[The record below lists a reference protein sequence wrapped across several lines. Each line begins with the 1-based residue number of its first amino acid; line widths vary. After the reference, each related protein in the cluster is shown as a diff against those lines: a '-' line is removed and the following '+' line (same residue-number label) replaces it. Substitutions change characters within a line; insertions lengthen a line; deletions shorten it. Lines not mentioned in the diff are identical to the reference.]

1 MDPCPLWR
9 QAAAVPVLCLPVDEP
24 LLVGVCWR
32 LTGWLNTRT
41 EVPDEQQQRAHLKG
55 GWWRLGAPEEE
66 AEGQPFPLA
75 AVSGCTWVSPQG
87 CEGRGE
93 RGPGW
98 LAFSGCEH
106 RGGRKLRKCGG
117 SSGELTPN
125 QVLGSGKS
133 VGPAWSEEG
142 LSGPGVARVP
152 PLLRAG
158 QEERPGS
165 GRENLR
171 VRGRRSSCERKQTK
185 TQKRGRRGQQSGG
198 RLGLLPGCPPV
209 SAASGQGR
217 GPAPRGSWGSVGF
230 RGALGRRDLFAC
242 AHPHTFWGEGEGKPA
257 RSPDPQAR
265 SPLRSVLS
273 V

>member
-1 MDPCPLWR
+1 M
-9 QAAAVPVLCLPVDEP
+9 
-24 LLVGVCWR
+24 
-32 LTGWLNTRT
+32 
-41 EVPDEQQQRAHLKG
+41 
-55 GWWRLGAPEEE
+55 
-66 AEGQPFPLA
+66 
-75 AVSGCTWVSPQG
+75 
-87 CEGRGE
+87 
-93 RGPGW
+93 
-98 LAFSGCEH
+98 
-106 RGGRKLRKCGG
+106 
-117 SSGELTPN
+117 
-125 QVLGSGKS
+125 
-133 VGPAWSEEG
+133 
-142 LSGPGVARVP
+142 P

-257 RSPDPQAR
+257 RSPDLQAR
-265 SPLRSVLS
+265 TPPPSLPHSAPGTSFTPLLALRCLPAPSDAIHPLWSSAPLPSQAFPMMPCLLTVTFFLVSHPSSPACFLPGSS
-273 V
+273 